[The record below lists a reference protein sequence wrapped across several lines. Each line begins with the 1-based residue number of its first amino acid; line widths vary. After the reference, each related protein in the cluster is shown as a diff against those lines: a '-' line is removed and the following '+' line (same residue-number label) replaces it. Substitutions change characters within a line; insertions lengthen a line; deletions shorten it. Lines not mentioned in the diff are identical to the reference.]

1 MRTTPRLAASK
12 VHNAK
17 QHLQWKTRSEDQ
29 HRRHQPLEAWPEC
42 EIRRFAKYSFGRLA
56 DAISEEL
63 QKLTDSQWAIL
74 APYFGSSIWC
84 ASVSDVCR
92 RVGFNHV
99 HDLDSFI
106 EELVDTFHA
115 QAVTV

>member
-1 MRTTPRLAASK
+1 MQNSTFNGRHVLRTSTGGTSR
-12 VHNAK
+12 
-17 QHLQWKTRSEDQ
+17 W
-29 HRRHQPLEAWPEC
+29 RRGLNV
-42 EIRRFAKYSFGRLA
+42 KYDDSRNTVSADLL